1 MHIRTPRDLGL
12 VIADRR
18 RQLGLDQ
25 ADLARRA
32 GVSRQWII
40 AIEKGK
46 PRAELGLV
54 LRTLRA
60 LDVDIWLGE
69 LPSAE
74 TEHAP
79 RPRIDLDRVLDKARG
94 KRS

>member
-1 MHIRTPRDLGL
+1 MHVRTPRDLGL

-25 ADLARRA
+25 AELARRA

-60 LDVDIWLGE
+60 LEVDIWLGE
-69 LPSAE
+69 LPSAQVKS
-74 TEHAP
+74 A
-79 RPRIDLDRVLDKARG
+79 PRIDLDHVLDKARG

>member
-1 MHIRTPRDLGL
+1 MHVRTPRDLGL
-12 VIADRR
+12 VIAERR

-25 ADLARRA
+25 AELARRA

-46 PRAELGLV
+46 PRAEIGLV
-54 LRTLRA
+54 LRTLRE
-60 LDVDIWLGE
+60 LGVDVWLGA

-74 TEHAP
+74 TEP
-79 RPRIDLDRVLDKARG
+79 TPRIDLDRVIEKARG
-94 KRS
+94 KR